1 MNAETSKISK
11 KVRGIQVDFK
21 EKEISKSIEV
31 SHLLNATGRI
41 STAKFLDISNT
52 EIDLDERGFIKIDN
66 NYNTTQPNI
75 WAIGDVTGNPMFT
88 HAARDESEQL
98 YQAIT
103 KKSEIIKKI
112 IPYAIFLF
120 YLYKI
125 KSVNIFV
132 KTGFSLTVLFVF
144 ITILVSIFTLNYYD
158 KTLVEVDFL
167 HGFAESFLTL
177 SDFVILL
184 GFMKILNNLE
194 VNNS

>member
-1 MNAETSKISK
+1 MN
-11 KVRGIQVDFK
+11 
-21 EKEISKSIEV
+21 
-31 SHLLNATGRI
+31 
-41 STAKFLDISNT
+41 
-52 EIDLDERGFIKIDN
+52 DLFIKFIQKLASIDN
-66 NYNTTQPNI
+66 TTL
-75 WAIGDVTGNPMFT
+75 F
-88 HAARDESEQL
+88 AAS
-98 YQAIT
+98 IF
-103 KKSEIIKKI
+103 
-112 IPYAIFLF
+112 PYAIFLF

-125 KSVNIFV
+125 KFVNIFV

-184 GFMKILNNLE
+184 GFIRILNNLE

>member
-1 MNAETSKISK
+1 MN
-11 KVRGIQVDFK
+11 
-21 EKEISKSIEV
+21 
-31 SHLLNATGRI
+31 
-41 STAKFLDISNT
+41 
-52 EIDLDERGFIKIDN
+52 DLFIKFIEKLASIDN
-66 NYNTTQPNI
+66 TLLF
-75 WAIGDVTGNPMFT
+75 AV
-88 HAARDESEQL
+88 S
-98 YQAIT
+98 
-103 KKSEIIKKI
+103 I

-125 KSVNIFV
+125 KSFNSYI

-177 SDFVILL
+177 SDFVILF
-184 GFMKILNNLE
+184 GFIRLLNSLE